1 MNSLEI
7 SIIINK
13 MLEKTKVIS
22 RELEIELLKKGLI
35 IDKNTKK

>member
-7 SIIINK
+7 NIILNK